1 MLEATKLVED
11 TAASTV
17 RARTWPTPIWVPK
30 FVRNVL
36 IVVTVPAVLAALVFV
51 AWWVPSAL
59 FIVAG
64 GFALATLLSTP
75 VRTLSRIMPRRSRGL
90 AVVVTFL
97 VIVGL
102 MVVGALFMVPRLMAQ
117 FATIADSL
125 PALAES
131 GRRYLLVALEQ
142 LDEWGLLAGTPEQTA
157 PKIESDISESIGRL
171 GGGLLGDPAALVSGA
186 FGLAVDLF
194 GIIFVAAYLLADSRR
209 IKVTYLTAAPKRY
222 RHDARGLWNAFEHS
236 FSRYLSGLFLDLFI
250 QGAVSALALYLLSV
264 PYALALGAWVSL
276 AALIPYFGSVLGAVP
291 AVIVAFTVSPLTAL
305 LTVIAFFVIQQV
317 EGNYLMPR
325 IHGHALHMHP
335 IPILLAVIVGWGLFG
350 ILGMVLAVPA
360 LAVVRVLYDFFSVR
374 LRTRE

>member
-59 FIVAG
+59 FIVVG

-102 MVVGALFMVPRLMAQ
+102 MVVGALFVVPRLMAQ

-250 QGAVSALALYLLSV
+250 QGVVSALALYLLGV

-276 AALIPYFGSVLGAVP
+276 AALIAYFGSVLGAVP

>member
-1 MLEATKLVED
+1 MLEKTKLAED
-11 TAASTV
+11 TDALTV
-17 RARTWPTPIWVPK
+17 RGRTWPTPIWVPK

-36 IVVTVPAVLAALVFV
+36 IVVTVLAVLAALVFV
-51 AWWVPSAL
+51 AWRVPSAL
-59 FIVAG
+59 FIVVG

-75 VRTLSRIMPRRSRGL
+75 VRTLSRIMPRKSRGL

-102 MVVGALFMVPRLMAQ
+102 IVVGALFVVPRLMAQ

-194 GIIFVAAYLLADSRR
+194 GIIFVVAYLLADSRG
-209 IKVTYLTAAPKRY
+209 IKVAYLTAAPKRY

-250 QGAVSALALYLLSV
+250 QGVVSALALYLLGV

-276 AALIPYFGSVLGAVP
+276 AALIAYFGSVLGAVP

>member
-1 MLEATKLVED
+1 MLEKTKLVED
-11 TAASTV
+11 TAALTV
-17 RARTWPTPIWVPK
+17 RGRTWPTPIWVPK

-36 IVVTVPAVLAALVFV
+36 IVITVLAVLAALVYV
-51 AWWVPSAL
+51 AWRVPSAL

-102 MVVGALFMVPRLMAQ
+102 IVVGALFVVPRLMAQ

-131 GRRYLLVALEQ
+131 GQRYLLVGLEQ

-157 PKIESDISESIGRL
+157 PKIESDISRSIGRL

-186 FGLAVDLF
+186 FGLVVNLF

-209 IKVTYLTAAPKRY
+209 IKVAYLTAAPKRY
-222 RHDARGLWNAFEHS
+222 RHDARGL
-236 FSRYLSGLFLDLFI
+236 
-250 QGAVSALALYLLSV
+250 
-264 PYALALGAWVSL
+264 
-276 AALIPYFGSVLGAVP
+276 
-291 AVIVAFTVSPLTAL
+291 
-305 LTVIAFFVIQQV
+305 
-317 EGNYLMPR
+317 
-325 IHGHALHMHP
+325 
-335 IPILLAVIVGWGLFG
+335 
-350 ILGMVLAVPA
+350 
-360 LAVVRVLYDFFSVR
+360 
-374 LRTRE
+374 